1 MTKRSELEKLTAT
14 KLREM
19 AHAYEE
25 IKGAS
30 GLAKGELIEAIVA
43 AMRQRGTFQ
52 EDLSHAAAIDQLEA
66 QRLKVRTE
74 LGPLIRSKRSLL
86 AAETH
91 DHAQIKDVRAQVKRL
106 RRRIHRIRVQEA
118 QLKKILKIKS

>member
-30 GLAKGELIEAIVA
+30 GLAKGDASPYRGRYPCGSLVHNGVWYYGTYCLAPDGLVPQNLVAYDRQPGLDLNAELSRLVTRMEGAGKQSDSGA
-43 AMRQRGTFQ
+43 GSSADATQNAPG
-52 EDLSHAAAIDQLEA
+52 ED
-66 QRLKVRTE
+66 KT
-74 LGPLIRSKRSLL
+74 
-86 AAETH
+86 
-91 DHAQIKDVRAQVKRL
+91 
-106 RRRIHRIRVQEA
+106 
-118 QLKKILKIKS
+118 

>member
-14 KLREM
+14 KLREL
-19 AHAYEE
+19 AHQYEE

-30 GLAKGELIEAIVA
+30 GLTKDQLIQAIVA
-43 AMRQRGTFQ
+43 AMRTRGTFQ
-52 EDLSHAAAIDQLEA
+52 EEPTHSASIDQLEA

-74 LGPLIRSKRSLL
+74 LGPLIRNKRALL

-91 DHAQIKDVRAQVKRL
+91 DHAQLKEVRAKIKRL
-106 RRRIHRIRVQEA
+106 RRRIHRIRIQEA
-118 QLKKILKIKS
+118 QLKKILKLQS